1 MADINLIGINKE
13 TFGTKMPNV
22 FVNRITLDY
31 TSSDPEDPS
40 PDTEITANLSIK
52 FTKPE
57 HFQAGSA
64 REFVKQ
70 YLDDVYLYV
79 FLTYKSWIKR
89 HLEENRFSIEYW
101 HKTGLLEHH
110 PYYASGRFRR
120 IPLSSIIADENPY
133 SSKLVI
139 LPTFDEDG
147 NEIIEITNINITM
160 PYRYGG
166 SFGIPA
172 IQDVND
178 LMLLAYTGI
187 KAAGRYSGSG
197 TPGDD
202 GLFSERY
209 DDAGYSTNSSTP
221 WNNLASNTYFS
232 DVTYYHILQQ
242 NRIATK
248 FFQAYTTSPGVPYF
262 GSVLQSTNGN
272 FYATDNYSFDNVR
285 ATLEA
290 LIDEHMENRSAD
302 GNLDSNIKNL
312 EAIINATDNKS
323 GVLLQL
329 SDYRATYP
337 NKSPTALSGAFYS
350 EFVIAFADIIQAVQA
365 QEQLVVAQLY
375 DSLVV
380 DYRQNLL
387 AGTYRAPDPS
397 GKFPTASSHR
407 LNIAS
412 ADTKKGYVY
421 ETPSDCYI
429 PKKWFLLARKAWL
442 TNLITSY
449 TADELET
456 LYRARSIVDTGAG
469 DLRSLESDAEGSE
482 YSRLLAEL
490 NARYTAA
497 GFSAAEASRM
507 ANRELAY
514 YYATHEDFTGDPG
527 SVRSEL
533 LNPTLNGGEYLE
545 LRAGDTVVKNQG
557 RFIFDY
563 EKALRTQSMI
573 AHVLDITK
581 LQQLFR
587 INVPYEH
594 FYVKKVELSRNELR
608 LDATSIDSEHDKYIR
623 TKMQLNMKTP
633 TLILPDFPAPIGEYI
648 DYPKNKNIDYKYSGG
663 KDEGEETDELAIL
676 SHKLKYLRPHYKV
689 GDKDYV
695 SSLTFVNF
703 DLPDSDETSTLKG
716 YNNLDAALDG
726 SMGDLATARV
736 LDGYR
741 LMAFKFE
748 DAMDDDVAYYNTQDT
763 DDEERLEL
771 LRASN
776 NLNEPRTCYSV
787 TIQVEDQTQL
797 TYDNFVEYVSGVYN
811 EFVEYYEYAVE
822 ACSHNN
828 ILNEFN
834 QFFIDQINE
843 LYPGK
848 IWTRAVYVAHALS
861 ELMFKTGTAFN
872 ESLFQENVL
881 EHILKIAP
889 ETGNLAQ
896 LTAFATSFKQLLA
909 YLRIDEIA
917 TISAGISTPVQ
928 RMKDMFSYHPSGT
941 GFARTIEFYN
951 EKPIWEPIAG
961 DITPDD
967 IPLSSLTEVGSYT
980 ASPKFAVQ
988 VHTAAAVGTPASTP
1002 VGETSGELTLGEL
1015 FNDSYYLI
1023 RSSDDIESF
1032 RDEYGDTA
1040 VDSVAIAAKVLELV
1054 FYPRNRF
1061 EVIEV
1066 LDSYRPNPLLTFYNM
1081 KGFVDHIASVAHVPP
1096 AAGEHP
1102 FEPTQEA
1109 LSVDSGMATRYVGEV
1124 AAAFMESPSGASYS
1138 WAYWFLDNI
1147 MAYSTM
1153 DVNVTYQSPTDIGRL
1168 KPGVA
1173 RDAPTT
1179 RRDNRNMVTC
1189 LALLD
1194 RLERVSAHVY
1204 SLRTTSTDG
1213 SSTIFEDGFYSKH
1226 YADINTLVQEIED
1239 MTPLTTT
1246 GFKAS
1251 DLGPVYSDSAEA
1263 ILAERERE
1271 LVIDEDAVRDNINN
1285 VYSNIYLRAHATIS
1299 KLKDVLQIMIRS
1311 GEDHPVFISYM
1322 RAYGLEGLFNED
1334 DPIGPTTGYFGDSG
1348 SPDADNVSLSIYNLI
1363 NYY

>member
-1 MADINLIGINKE
+1 MSDINLIGINKE

-22 FVNRITLDY
+22 FVNRIILNFV
-31 TSSDPEDPS
+31 SSDPEDTS
-40 PDTEITANLSIK
+40 SNTEITANLSIK

-70 YLDDVYLYV
+70 YLDNVYLYV

-147 NEIIEITNINITM
+147 NEIIEITNINVKM

-166 SFGIPA
+166 ILGIPQ
-172 IQDVND
+172 IEDIDD
-178 LMLLAYTGI
+178 LMLLTYTGI

-232 DVTYYHILQQ
+232 DVAYYHILQK

-248 FFQAYTTSPGVPYF
+248 FFQAYTTSSGAPYF
-262 GSVLQSTNGN
+262 GLVMQSTNGN

-285 ATLEA
+285 TTLEA
-290 LIDEHMENRSAD
+290 LIDKHMDNRSAD
-302 GNLDSNIKNL
+302 SDLDSNIKNL
-312 EAIINATDNKS
+312 EAIINATNNKS

-337 NKSPTALSGAFYS
+337 NKSPTVLSGVFYS

-375 DSLVV
+375 DSLVI
-380 DYRQNLL
+380 DARQNFL
-387 AGTYRAPDPS
+387 AGFYRAPDPS
-397 GKFPTASSHR
+397 GNFPATSSHT
-407 LNIAS
+407 LNISS
-412 ADTKKGYVY
+412 ADVVKGIPY

-442 TNLITSY
+442 SNLVSSY
-449 TADELET
+449 SDDELEE
-456 LYRARSIVDTGAG
+456 LYGMGLGSDADKKFAEAGVSAGEGVYNKLYSELRAR
-469 DLRSLESDAEGSE
+469 
-482 YSRLLAEL
+482 YS
-490 NARYTAA
+490 AA
-497 GFSAAEASRM
+497 GFNDAEAERM

-533 LNPTLNGGEYLE
+533 LNPTLNGGEYLD
-545 LRAGDTVVKNQG
+545 LRAGDAVVKNQG
-557 RFIFDY
+557 RFMFDY

-608 LDATSIDSEHDKYIR
+608 LDAGSIDSEHDKYIR

-633 TLILPDFPAPIGEYI
+633 TLILPDFPAPTGEYI
-648 DYPKNKNIDYKYSGG
+648 DYPKNKDIDYKYSGG
-663 KDEGEETDELAIL
+663 KDEGEETDEVAIL
-676 SHKLKYLRPHYKV
+676 AHRLKYLRPHYKV
-689 GDKDYV
+689 GTIDKV

-703 DLPDSDETSTLKG
+703 DIPVEEQTSTLKH
-716 YNNLDAALDG
+716 YNNLDEALDG
-726 SMGDLATARV
+726 TMGDLAAARV

-748 DAMDDDVAYYNTQDT
+748 DAMDDDVAYYNTQNIDSIL
-763 DDEERLEL
+763 RLEL

-787 TIQVEDQTQL
+787 TIEVEDQTQL
-797 TYDNFVEYVSGVYN
+797 TYDNLVEYVSDVYN
-811 EFVEYYEYAVE
+811 EFVEYYDYAVE

-834 QFFIDQINE
+834 QFFIDQINN

-848 IWTRAVYVAHALS
+848 IWTKAVYVAQALS
-861 ELMFKTGTAFN
+861 EVIFKPGIAFN

-881 EHILKIAP
+881 EQTLKIAP
-889 ETGNLAQ
+889 ETGNLSQ
-896 LTAFATSFKQLLA
+896 LTVFADSFKRLVA
-909 YLRIDEIA
+909 YLRIDEITEIGSTVA
-917 TISAGISTPVQ
+917 TPAK

-941 GFARTIEFYN
+941 GFARTIKFYN

-961 DITPDD
+961 DISPDD
-967 IPLSSLTEVGSYT
+967 IPLSSLTEVGSYAQST
-980 ASPKFAVQ
+980 PKFAVQ
-988 VHTAAAVGTPASTP
+988 RDFIDPVSTLSEVP
-1002 VGETSGELTLGEL
+1002 VGETSGEFVLGSL

-1023 RSSDDIESF
+1023 RPTADIAAF
-1032 RDEYGDTA
+1032 MDEYGDTA
-1040 VDSVAIAAKVLELV
+1040 IDSVAIAAKVLELV
-1054 FYPRNRF
+1054 FYPRTRRVPNLF
-1061 EVIEV
+1061 EG
-1066 LDSYRPNPLLTFYNM
+1066 SFGTGAMKANPLLVFYNM
-1081 KGFVDHIASVAHVPP
+1081 KDYVDDLNGLRDTSVS
-1096 AAGEHP
+1096 EYP
-1102 FEPTQEA
+1102 FEPTMDKLAADCGFEP
-1109 LSVDSGMATRYVGEV
+1109 RYLTKDAAGD
-1124 AAAFMESPSGASYS
+1124 AAAVFLLAGGGHS
-1138 WAYWFLDNI
+1138 WARWFLDNL

-1153 DVNVTYQSPTDIGRL
+1153 DVDVSYDPDTGRL
-1168 KPGVA
+1168 NPGIDSA
-1173 RDAPTT
+1173 NAPAQ

-1204 SLRTTSTDG
+1204 HQRAIAGDG

-1226 YADINTLVQEIED
+1226 YADENTLVED
-1239 MTPLTTT
+1239 LR
-1246 GFKAS
+1246 GFVPTSYLDGGYYWARPA
-1251 DLGPVYSDSAEA
+1251 DEVAADR
-1263 ILAERERE
+1263 RE
-1271 LVIDEDAVRDNINN
+1271 NINN

-1299 KLKDVLQIMIRS
+1299 KLKDLLQSAIRS
-1311 GEDHPVFISYM
+1311 GEGGASYISIM
-1322 RAYGLEGLFNED
+1322 STYGLEGLFNED

-1348 SPDADNVSLSIYNLI
+1348 SPDADNVSLSIYKLI

>member
-1 MADINLIGINKE
+1 MSDINLIGINKE

-22 FVNRITLDY
+22 FVNRITLNFV
-31 TSSDPEDPS
+31 SSDPEDTS
-40 PDTEITANLSIK
+40 SNTEITANLSIK

-70 YLDDVYLYV
+70 YLDNVYLYV

-133 SSKLVI
+133 GSNLVI
-139 LPTFDEDG
+139 LPTFDENG
-147 NEIIEITNINITM
+147 NEIIEITNINVKM

-166 SFGIPA
+166 ILGIPQ
-172 IQDVND
+172 IEDIED
-178 LMLLAYTGI
+178 LMLLTYTGI

-221 WNNLASNTYFS
+221 WKNLASNTYFS
-232 DVTYYHILQQ
+232 DVAYYHILQK

-248 FFQAYTTSPGVPYF
+248 FFQAYTTSSGAPYF
-262 GSVLQSTNGN
+262 GLVIQSTNGN

-285 ATLEA
+285 TTLEA
-290 LIDEHMENRSAD
+290 LIDKHLDNRSAD
-302 GNLDSNIKNL
+302 SDLDSNIKNL
-312 EAIINATDNKS
+312 EAIINATNNKS

-337 NKSPTALSGAFYS
+337 NKSPTVLSGVFYS
-350 EFVIAFADIIQAVQA
+350 EFVIAFADVIQAVQA

-375 DSLVV
+375 DSLVI
-380 DYRQNLL
+380 DARQNFL
-387 AGTYRAPDPS
+387 AGFYRAPDPS
-397 GKFPTASSHR
+397 GNFPATSSHK
-407 LNIAS
+407 LNISS
-412 ADTKKGYVY
+412 ADVVKGIPY

-442 TNLITSY
+442 SNLISSY
-449 TADELET
+449 SDDELEE
-456 LYRARSIVDTGAG
+456 LYGMSIDTDAAGAKQLSPREG
-469 DLRSLESDAEGSE
+469 IYDKLYSELRDR
-482 YSRLLAEL
+482 YS
-490 NARYTAA
+490 AA
-497 GFSAAEASRM
+497 GFNDAEAERM

-514 YYATHEDFTGDPG
+514 YYATHEDFADAPG

-533 LNPTLNGGEYLE
+533 LNPTLNGGEYLD
-545 LRAGDTVVKNQG
+545 LRAGDAVVKNQG
-557 RFIFDY
+557 RFMFDY

-573 AHVLDITK
+573 AHVFDITK

-633 TLILPDFPAPIGEYI
+633 TLILPDFPAPTGEYI

-663 KDEGEETDELAIL
+663 KDEGEETDEVAIL
-676 SHKLKYLRPHYKV
+676 AHRLKYLRPHYKV
-689 GDKDYV
+689 GAIDKV

-703 DLPDSDETSTLKG
+703 DIPVEEQTNTLKH

-748 DAMDDDVAYYNTQDT
+748 DAMDDDVAYYNTQNIDSIL
-763 DDEERLEL
+763 RLEL

-787 TIQVEDQTQL
+787 AIEVEDQTQL
-797 TYDNFVEYVSGVYN
+797 TYDNLVEYVSDVYN
-811 EFVEYYEYAVE
+811 EFIEYYDYAVE
-822 ACSHNN
+822 TCSHNN

-834 QFFIDQINE
+834 QFFVDQINE

-848 IWTRAVYVAHALS
+848 IWTKAVYVAQALS
-861 ELMFKTGTAFN
+861 EVMFKPGIAFN

-881 EHILKIAP
+881 EQTLKVAP
-889 ETGNLAQ
+889 ETGNLSQ
-896 LTAFATSFKQLLA
+896 LTVFADSFKRLLA
-909 YLRIDEIA
+909 YLRIDEIVEIGSTVA
-917 TISAGISTPVQ
+917 TPAK

-941 GFARTIEFYN
+941 GFARTIKFYN

-961 DITPDD
+961 DISPDD

-980 ASPKFAVQ
+980 LSTPKFAAPTDSIDPVSTLS
-988 VHTAAAVGTPASTP
+988 TAPIAEPLS
-1002 VGETSGELTLGEL
+1002 S
-1015 FNDSYYLI
+1015 DSYYLL
-1023 RSSDDIESF
+1023 RETDDFESF
-1032 RDEYGDTA
+1032 IDEYGDTA
-1040 VDSVAIAAKVLELV
+1040 VDSVAVAAKVLELV
-1054 FYPRNRF
+1054 FYPRERHR
-1061 EVIEV
+1061 
-1066 LDSYRPNPLLTFYNM
+1066 LTTLSTGGALLKPNALLTFYNM
-1081 KGFVDHIASVAHVPP
+1081 RNYVDDLEATRSTSIS
-1096 AAGEHP
+1096 EYP
-1102 FEPTQEA
+1102 FEPTIDKLA
-1109 LSVDSGMATRYVGEV
+1109 ADCGLAPRYVGDV
-1124 AAAFMESPSGASYS
+1124 AAVFIAELGGYS
-1138 WAYWFLDNI
+1138 WMRWFLDNL

-1153 DVNVTYQSPTDIGRL
+1153 DVDVSYDPDTGKL
-1168 KPGVA
+1168 KPGIL
-1173 RDAPTT
+1173 RDAPAT

-1204 SLRTTSTDG
+1204 HHKTIGSGG
-1213 SSTIFEDGFYSKH
+1213 SSTIFENGFYSKL
-1226 YADINTLVQEIED
+1226 YADENTLVEELRGFVPTSYYDASAGYED
-1239 MTPLTTT
+1239 ER
-1246 GFKAS
+1246 
-1251 DLGPVYSDSAEA
+1251 LGWFSRPDDEVAADRRA
-1263 ILAERERE
+1263 IL
-1271 LVIDEDAVRDNINN
+1271 NN
-1285 VYSNIYLRAHATIS
+1285 VYSNIYLRAHATIVT
-1299 KLKDVLQIMIRS
+1299 LKDKLQSAIKS
-1311 GEDHPVFISYM
+1311 GVGGASY
-1322 RAYGLEGLFNED
+1322 ASIVGTYGLDGLFNED

-1363 NYY
+1363 NDY